1 MTYDEHVGT
10 TTKKSECVRVDHVN
24 DYHAIHQRR
33 GFLDATA
40 SCFHIMENSPR
51 IATRGDL
58 RSWNNVNHYPKIIQ

>member
-10 TTKKSECVRVDHVN
+10 NTKKVSVCVCVGHVN
-24 DYHAIHQRR
+24 DYHAIHKRR

-51 IATRGDL
+51 IAKRGDL
-58 RSWNNVNHYPKIIQ
+58 RS